1 MGPDEIIA
9 VVLRCACASSMVNV
23 MANGQKQQNK
33 GGECDCDLC
42 YQYYGKENRDTFD
55 SCLTFVTSYI
65 SHGMVF
71 WVVVCSL
78 S

>member
-1 MGPDEIIA
+1 MGPDETIA

-23 MANGQKQQNK
+23 IANGQKQQNK
-33 GGECDCDLC
+33 GGEGDCDLC

-65 SHGMVF
+65 SHVIVF
-71 WVVVCSL
+71 WAVVCSL